1 MKSQSSIITDINE
14 LMKCIEQVDHNINLE
29 QIPKKVILLMGETK
43 AGKTTLMY
51 YLMKKKLVLTKDK
64 ETGIW
69 FMKP

>member
-1 MKSQSSIITDINE
+1 MKSQSSIIKDINE

-51 YLMKKKLVLTKDK
+51 YLMKKKLVLTKD
-64 ETGIW
+64 
-69 FMKP
+69 